1 MERNVENSFTNIP
14 RKTNFKK
21 RDEDLLLDAI
31 EPQTSLGFLS
41 TNRNADISDLLYIRD
56 ALSNEKSIEGL
67 KKVKEDEELLRFR
80 TSSSSRP
87 AASQQSGIFHLKKED
102 SKESAGLSSQ
112 IKLRLTKKR
121 KITVEGSESL
131 DKNGRPSSQHA
142 EQKTPQNIAIH
153 VVNCDVVVPCP
164 SSVLSSLVGIYSEE
178 DTE

>member
-87 AASQQSGIFHLKKED
+87 AASQQHGIFHLKKED

-121 KITVEGSESL
+121 KITVEESESL
-131 DKNGRPSSQHA
+131 DKNERPSSQHT
-142 EQKTPQNIAIH
+142 EKKTPQNKAVH
-153 VVNCDVVVPCP
+153 VVKCDVVVPCP
-164 SSVLSSLVGIYSEE
+164 SFVLSSLVGIYSEE